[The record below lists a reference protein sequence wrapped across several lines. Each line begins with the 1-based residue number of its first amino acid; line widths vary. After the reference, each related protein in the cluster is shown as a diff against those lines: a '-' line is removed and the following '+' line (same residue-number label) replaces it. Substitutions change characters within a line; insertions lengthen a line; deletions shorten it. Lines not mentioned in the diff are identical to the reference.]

1 MICGWN
7 QLTVWDHSPDCFS
20 LFALAF
26 GFGTQQLWDVVTGPK
41 LMKLFYQPI
50 FCGPQYL
57 LFVNFQDLQNN
68 HNHSVGS
75 ATARAR
81 YNSWQ
86 RTRTRRILRVS
97 AVGHRGRVV
106 NSSFFDR
113 SYAKYGDW
121 WLPTVHRFCPQTE
134 VQWCLLVPGSQG
146 GLGWPSE
153 PWHIEKEKSDD
164 VGKSY
169 HSWSLMI

>member
-1 MICGWN
+1 MYVRIIICMICGWN
-7 QLTVWDHSPDCFS
+7 QLTVWDHFPDCCQVF
-20 LFALAF
+20 LPQ
-26 GFGTQQLWDVVTGPK
+26 GVWFGTQQLWDVVTGPK

-50 FCGPQYL
+50 F
-57 LFVNFQDLQNN
+57 VNFQDLRNN

-86 RTRTRRILRVS
+86 LTRTRKILRVS
-97 AVGHRGRVV
+97 AVEHRGRVV

-121 WLPTVHRFCPQTE
+121 WLPTVHRFCRKLKCSG
-134 VQWCLLVPGSQG
+134 VFLCRAAS
-146 GLGWPSE
+146 
-153 PWHIEKEKSDD
+153 HD
-164 VGKSY
+164 VGNSY
-169 HSWSLMI
+169 H